1 VKPECEGIDLCCGGL
16 IGLALIW
23 VTMGLVF
30 RWLQDLPL
38 GPFRIRATG
47 AELREANNVL
57 LRPSGV
63 WLGFGDASLADPG
76 RMRTGCDALAS
87 GGEGVVVSVVPRGT
101 VLALLEGSPHRDQT
115 LSFTRAN

>member
-1 VKPECEGIDLCCGGL
+1 LIYVAGGL

-47 AELREANNVL
+47 AELRESEQRAVAAQRRLARFWWTRLWPIPVVCVLVATLL
-57 LRPSGV
+57 LR
-63 WLGFGDASLADPG
+63 AAK
-76 RMRTGCDALAS
+76 A
-87 GGEGVVVSVVPRGT
+87 
-101 VLALLEGSPHRDQT
+101 
-115 LSFTRAN
+115 